1 MQKYFFIRVNG
12 KYIKIDFQEILY
24 VEGCGNY
31 IKILTEGKSH
41 LVLIT
46 MKRMEQ
52 LLPAYLFK
60 RIHKSYIISLDKI
73 TEFDGYSVYM
83 KEKALP
89 IGEQYKGVLGKAV
102 MIVND
107 TAGESLVVNS
117 FYAVPMNVNEHPQRK
132 LFEAG

>member
-1 MQKYFFIRVNG
+1 
-12 KYIKIDFQEILY
+12 
-24 VEGCGNY
+24 
-31 IKILTEGKSH
+31 
-41 LVLIT
+41 
-46 MKRMEQ
+46 
-52 LLPAYLFK
+52 
-60 RIHKSYIISLDKI
+60 
-73 TEFDGYSVYM
+73 M